1 VLGAASAAL
10 LLGAESWP
18 QYRGPAG
25 LGISPV
31 SKLPAEFGPENNLI
45 WKTALPDGHS
55 SPVLTE
61 TRIFLNAVEDERLYT
76 ICLDRENGEILW
88 KAEVPRPRREEF
100 NRVTNAA
107 ATTPVTDGENVYAF
121 FGDFGLISFDA
132 GGKERWR
139 QPLGPF
145 DNRNGHGSSP
155 ILVDGMLILIC
166 DSDRNSYVLALDKDT
181 GQPVWKA
188 DRPEITRGY
197 GTPAVYRPANGPA
210 ELIVPGAYIV
220 MSYGLATGKPLWWV
234 TGMAWQLK
242 AVPIID
248 GDTIYIN
255 AWESGG
261 LANLKERIPAFDE
274 VLATNDADKDGYIS
288 PSEHP
293 TESLR
298 NLGPAWED
306 YDLDDDGRMDRRD
319 WMFMTARRSA
329 DVLFFAIRP
338 EGRRGDLTDQILW
351 KYQKAL
357 PNTPS
362 PLLYKGVFYLVKDG
376 GILTTIDPKSGDV
389 LKQDR
394 LRDAIAKYWAS
405 PVAADRKV
413 FMISEDCKVSVL
425 DAAGEWTV
433 LATNQLEGTC
443 FASPAIADNRLYVR
457 TSTALYSFGE

>member
-1 VLGAASAAL
+1 
-10 LLGAESWP
+10 
-18 QYRGPAG
+18 
-25 LGISPV
+25 
-31 SKLPAEFGPENNLI
+31 
-45 WKTALPDGHS
+45 
-55 SPVLTE
+55 
-61 TRIFLNAVEDERLYT
+61 
-76 ICLDRENGEILW
+76 
-88 KAEVPRPRREEF
+88 
-100 NRVTNAA
+100 
-107 ATTPVTDGENVYAF
+107 
-121 FGDFGLISFDA
+121 
-132 GGKERWR
+132 
-139 QPLGPF
+139 
-145 DNRNGHGSSP
+145 
-155 ILVDGMLILIC
+155 
-166 DSDRNSYVLALDKDT
+166 
-181 GQPVWKA
+181 
-188 DRPEITRGY
+188 
-197 GTPAVYRPANGPA
+197 
-210 ELIVPGAYIV
+210 
-220 MSYGLATGKPLWWV
+220 
-234 TGMAWQLK
+234 
-242 AVPIID
+242 
-248 GDTIYIN
+248 
-255 AWESGG
+255 
-261 LANLKERIPAFDE
+261 

-405 PVAADRKV
+405 PVAADGKV

-433 LATNQLEGTC
+433 RATNQLEGTC

-457 TSTALYSFGE
+457 TSVALYSFGE